1 MVWEKL
7 YTAVAEPW
15 ACCRFSTAGA
25 SKCQV
30 IKTSTSNWAKPARYV
45 YILQILTPP
54 KKRWTRTPK
63 SHPPKEMLYDIYI
76 YTYISTYIIHYR
88 PMDDPLSLLKPRKTS
103 SPSES
108 TKPYIASPHA
118 SLLGLLVT
126 LTSTAPL
133 RPSQS
138 SPRSW
143 QLERGGPTVLR
154 WRRHR
159 AQCVT
164 SPL

>member
-7 YTAVAEPW
+7 CTAVAEPW

-30 IKTSTSNWAKPARYV
+30 IKTSTSNWAKPARYI

-63 SHPPKEMLYDIYI
+63 SHPPKEMLYNL
-76 YTYISTYIIHYR
+76 YTYILHYR
-88 PMDDPLSLLKPRKTS
+88 PMDDLFYLLKLRKTS
-103 SPSES
+103 SPSHS

-143 QLERGGPTVLR
+143 RLERGGLTVLR
-154 WRRHR
+154 WKRHR